1 VLGDL
6 NDANVAADWLD
17 AWAARAGA
25 GEGARAAEALAAL
38 QREAAADLRD
48 RWRAAWEEL
57 AEPKLRAWM

>member
-6 NDANVAADWLD
+6 NDADVAAGWLD
-17 AWAARAGA
+17 AWAAQAGV

-38 QREAAADLRD
+38 ERDAAAGLRD
-48 RWRAAWEEL
+48 RWRAAWKEL